1 LIWEIE
7 EYWNSLIGGKKRELE
22 SNQEKERE
30 RDAEREREIE
40 DGSI

>member
-30 RDAEREREIE
+30 RETRRERERE